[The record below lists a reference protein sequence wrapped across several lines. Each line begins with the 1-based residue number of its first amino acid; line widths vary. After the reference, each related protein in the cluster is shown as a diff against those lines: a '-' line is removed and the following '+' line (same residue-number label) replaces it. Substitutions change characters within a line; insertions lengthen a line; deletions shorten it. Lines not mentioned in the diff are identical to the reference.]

1 MNIDSIHKF
10 RYSEYMKTISIIRNR
25 GQLTIPD
32 SIRKRVSWVNTMSAV
47 SVTLVKPNEIV
58 IQPHDTAVNWLD
70 VWEGIRNAR
79 SISGGGDSLNAAE
92 FLESDR
98 RAR

>member
-1 MNIDSIHKF
+1 MN
-10 RYSEYMKTISIIRNR
+10 RISIIRNR
-25 GQLTIPD
+25 GQLTIPYC
-32 SIRKRVSWVNTMSAV
+32 IRKKVSWVDTMSVV
-47 SVTLVKPNEIV
+47 SVTLVNPNEIV
-58 IQPHDTAVNWLD
+58 IQPHNTAVNWLD